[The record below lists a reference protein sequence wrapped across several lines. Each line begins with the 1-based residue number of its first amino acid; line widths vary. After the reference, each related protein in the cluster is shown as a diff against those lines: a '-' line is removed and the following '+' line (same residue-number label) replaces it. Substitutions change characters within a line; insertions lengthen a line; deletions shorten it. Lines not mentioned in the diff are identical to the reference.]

1 MSSASAAARS
11 RDAPNRPTHLFPSL
25 RKNTMKIKQII
36 LSSLVAFAGLA
47 ALAPTIASAAPHR
60 GHQVCHVDH
69 HHHRTCHWVR

>member
-1 MSSASAAARS
+1 
-11 RDAPNRPTHLFPSL
+11 
-25 RKNTMKIKQII
+25 MKIKQII